1 VVGEDVRRLRHP
13 LKWEAVGEVAVHR
26 HAQELELKQL
36 HACACLSGTDAA
48 SDDQSKVVVVVVLH
62 GVVPKKDGE
71 ALLDTV
77 HLNLGP
83 AWYNSQCLHE
93 LL

>member
-1 VVGEDVRRLRHP
+1 VRR
-13 LKWEAVGEVAVHR
+13 
-26 HAQELELKQL
+26 HARDLELKQL

-48 SDDQSKVVVVVVLH
+48 SDDQSKVVVVVLH

-77 HLNLGP
+77 HLN
-83 AWYNSQCLHE
+83 
-93 LL
+93 

>member
-1 VVGEDVRRLRHP
+1 MVGEDVRRLRHP
-13 LKWEAVGEVAVHR
+13 LKREAVGEVAVRR
-26 HAQELELKQL
+26 HARDLELKQL

-48 SDDQSKVVVVVVLH
+48 SDDQSKVVVVVLH

-77 HLNLGP
+77 HLN
-83 AWYNSQCLHE
+83 
-93 LL
+93 